1 MQPVALR
8 VPRVDVPT
16 YTLEWSENIKNI
28 NYVPEARHSHG
39 ACVIANKM
47 YAFAGHHSNEMS
59 LSNTICL
66 DLELMVW
73 TEIKSALASPRKG
86 VPLTSWGNRLF
97 SFGGWCMGPNMTAV
111 YSNEL
116 LTLNLDM
123 PHPTNN
129 LLNSNLSNL
138 NPLNSNVFDAVPQW
152 FTTRTTGTPPSARW
166 GHTLTTV
173 GNQIYLFGGC
183 VDKGP
188 TNEFYAYDITLNK
201 WNVVPVRGPSPNPR
215 YNHSALAYDHYLIVF
230 GGVAIFDDKNVAY
243 YNDVWIFDT
252 KTSEWWNA
260 RVNGN
265 PPSQRCGHAMT
276 ILDLSTVNAN
286 LPANNV
292 SITIFG
298 GFQRTNIVNDLHIMI
313 IDLNN
318 KEVKWLPSEVSPHAV
333 GMKFYRADKFQIIL
347 RDDWK
352 TPTPRYG
359 HTLCTYQNKIILF
372 GGGDNS
378 QSLFDTKVLTLT
390 TLNPLNNNN
399 ANPLINKIP
408 GVPQWSPPAVKKA
421 NSLPESLDPE
431 EDIALH
437 QRVVSLAASLPAQI
451 QPPAANVEKP
461 RAQPNVFDGIQF
473 HDLGEENNNNNN
485 NLREPMQIEKNPL
498 AQSLVA
504 SKHPELY
511 RDLNSLL
518 SDFQAR
524 LVNSLDRQLLE
535 KSAVEQGDTNERLK
549 ELEMSLSE
557 SELVKTQL
565 LTEKV
570 EWQESLQMAEKARE
584 ELEKSTRQLSE
595 EREKLNEKC
604 KQLELEKSQ
613 LEEQVK
619 SAIVPVLDDKMSIEQ
634 LKELENKLK
643 NHLKDI
649 KTLREKKVEEL
660 TKSQAQRK
668 EEDNTCVICYERT
681 KEMVFIPC
689 GHICLCA
696 KCGEGKTTC
705 PICRAEGKAIKIF
718 TV

>member
-1 MQPVALR
+1 
-8 VPRVDVPT
+8 
-16 YTLEWSENIKNI
+16 
-28 NYVPEARHSHG
+28 
-39 ACVIANKM
+39 
-47 YAFAGHHSNEMS
+47 MS

-66 DLELMVW
+66 DLDLMVW
-73 TEIKSALASPRKG
+73 TEIKSAIASPRKG
-86 VPLTSWGNRLF
+86 VPLTSWGNRLY
-97 SFGGWCMGPNMTAV
+97 SFGGWCMGPNMTAI

-123 PHPTNN
+123 PHPNNN
-129 LLNSNLSNL
+129 LLNTNMSNLS
-138 NPLNSNVFDAVPQW
+138 PMNSSRFDAVPQW
-152 FTTRTTGTPPSARW
+152 FTTRTTGTPPAARW
-166 GHTLTTV
+166 GHTLTAV
-173 GNQIYLFGGC
+173 GNQLYLFGGC

-188 TNEFYAYDITLNK
+188 TNEFYAYDIPTNM
-201 WNVVPVRGPSPNPR
+201 WSVVHVRGPSPNPR
-215 YNHSALAYDHYLIVF
+215 YNHSALAFDHYLIVF
-230 GGVAIFDDKNVAY
+230 GGVAIFDDKNVAF

-252 KTSEWWNA
+252 KTSEWWSA
-260 RVNGN
+260 RVSGP
-265 PPSQRCGHAMT
+265 PPSQRCGHSTT
-276 ILDLSTVNAN
+276 ILDLSTVNAP
-286 LPANNV
+286 LPPNNV
-292 SITIFG
+292 SLLVFG
-298 GFQRTNIVNDLHIMI
+298 GFERTNICHDLHIMVL
-313 IDLNN
+313 DLNS
-318 KEVKWLPSEVSPHAV
+318 KEVKWLPGEVSPHIAGV
-333 GMKFYRADKFQIIL
+333 KFYRADTFQIML
-347 RDDWK
+347 REDWK

-359 HTLCTYQNKIILF
+359 HTMSTYQNKLILF

-378 QSLFDTKVLTLT
+378 QSLFDTKVLTLAKF
-390 TLNPLNNNN
+390 NPLVNNNN
-399 ANPLINKIP
+399 ANLLINKVP

-461 RAQPNVFDGIQF
+461 RVQAADKPNVFDGIQF
-473 HDLGEENNNNNN
+473 HDLGEENNANMNMNMNMSNNNIN
-485 NLREPMQIEKNPL
+485 IREPMQIDRNPL

-511 RDLNSLL
+511 RDLNNLL

-535 KSAVEQGDTNERLK
+535 KSAVEQENNTERLK

-557 SELVKTQL
+557 SELVKRQL

-570 EWQESLQMAEKARE
+570 EWQETLQTAEKARE
-584 ELEKSTRQLSE
+584 DLERSTKELAE

-619 SAIVPVLDDKMSIEQ
+619 NAIVPVLDEKMSIEQ
-634 LKELENKLK
+634 LKDLENKLK
-643 NHLKDI
+643 NHMKDI